1 MSKRLTDKEKKEII
15 AYYIE
20 CQNLRETA
28 RKFNVSPDTVKR
40 ITQQEKDIEQN
51 LTQKKQENTKSVL
64 QELDKTKEKRINLL
78 NKMIDKMNEK
88 VDNIDMFTNVKDL
101 ATAYGIIVDK
111 DMKFA
116 ELTKDKEE
124 QQNKATVCIP
134 AKNMAKSF
142 IDVYR
147 SIINREYIEYWLEGG
162 RGSTKSSFAGEMI
175 IELLEN
181 NPNMCAIVIRRY
193 TNTLKDSV
201 GAQLE
206 WAVSELNDTYPW
218 LTDEYTFKK
227 SPLEAVKKETNQ
239 RIYFRGTDDPGKI
252 KSIKP
257 PKGMYIGIIWYEEFD
272 QIQGMNAVRKINQ
285 SIVRGGEDFIQL
297 YTYNTPASRQHF
309 VNKEKRIPK
318 KTRLVHLSDY
328 RSVPKEWLGQAFI
341 DEAEFIKETAP
352 TIYENEYLGLET
364 GDGGNVFE
372 NLELREITDEE
383 ISHFDRL
390 YKGIDW
396 GWYPDPFAYNNMH
409 FDMAR
414 RTLYI
419 FDELRC
425 NKTSNEDTWKMLQEK
440 GVTSSDLITADSAEN
455 KSIGDYK
462 NYGAFIRGAE
472 KGPGSVEY
480 SMKWLAS
487 LNKIII
493 DPVRCPGTA
502 TEFSEYELEKD
513 KDGNIITGYPDKN
526 NHNIDAVRYRI
537 RMYMEEER
545 TIICLK
551 K

>member
-1 MSKRLTDKEKKEII
+1 MAKRLTDKEKKKII

-40 ITQQEKDIEQN
+40 ITKQEKEIEQN
-51 LTQKKQENTKSVL
+51 LTQKKEENTKSVL

-78 NKMIDKMNEK
+78 NKMIDKMDEK
-88 VDNIDMFTNVKDL
+88 VDNLDMFTNVKDL

-116 ELTKDKEE
+116 ELTKNKEE

-147 SIINREYIEYWLEGG
+147 SILNREYTEYWLEGG
-162 RGSTKSSFAGEMI
+162 RGSTKSSFTGEMV

-218 LTDEYTFKK
+218 LTEEYTFKK

-297 YTYNTPASRQHF
+297 YTYNTPSSRQHF

-341 DEAEFIKETAP
+341 DEAEYIKETAL

-425 NKTSNEDTWKMLQEK
+425 NKTSNERTWKMLQDK
-440 GVTSSDLITADSAEN
+440 GVTNNDLITADSAEN

-462 NYGAFIRGAE
+462 TYGAFIRGAE
-472 KGPGSVEY
+472 KGPNSVEY

-487 LNKIII
+487 LNKIVI
-493 DPVRCPGTA
+493 DPQRCPETA
-502 TEFSEYELEKD
+502 IEFSEYELEKD

-526 NHNIDAVRYRI
+526 NHNIDAVRYAL
-537 RMYMEEER
+537 E
-545 TIICLK
+545 TIWK
-551 K
+551 KRGQ

>member
-1 MSKRLTDKEKKEII
+1 MAKRLTDKEKKEII

-20 CQNLRETA
+20 CQNLRGTA

-40 ITQQEKDIEQN
+40 LTKENKDIEQN
-51 LTQKKQENTKSVL
+51 LSEKKEENTKSVL
-64 QELDKTKEKRINLL
+64 NELDKTKDKRINLL
-78 NKMIDKMNEK
+78 NKMIDKMEEK
-88 VDNIDMFTNVKDL
+88 VDNVDMFTNVKDL

-111 DMKFA
+111 DMKFL

-124 QQNKATVCIP
+124 QQNKAIVCIP

-147 SIINREYIEYWLEGG
+147 SILNREYVEYWLEGG
-162 RGSTKSSFAGEMI
+162 RGSTKSSFAGEMV

-218 LTDEYTFKK
+218 LTEEYTFKK

-318 KTRLVHLSDY
+318 KNRLVHLSDY

-341 DEAEFIKETAP
+341 DEAEFIQETAP
-352 TIYENEYLGLET
+352 KIYENEYLGLET

-372 NLELREITDEE
+372 NLELREITEEE

-425 NKTSNEDTWKMLQEK
+425 NKTSNEKTWKMLQEK
-440 GVTSSDLITADSAEN
+440 GVTNSDLITADSAEN

-462 NYGAFIRGAE
+462 TYGAFIRGAE
-472 KGPGSVEY
+472 KGPNSVEY

-493 DPVRCPGTA
+493 DPIRCPGTA

-526 NHNIDAVRYRI
+526 NHNIDAVRYGLECI
-537 RMYMEEER
+537 W
-545 TIICLK
+545 K
-551 K
+551 KRGQ

>member
-1 MSKRLTDKEKKEII
+1 
-15 AYYIE
+15 
-20 CQNLRETA
+20 
-28 RKFNVSPDTVKR
+28 
-40 ITQQEKDIEQN
+40 
-51 LTQKKQENTKSVL
+51 
-64 QELDKTKEKRINLL
+64 
-78 NKMIDKMNEK
+78 MNEK
-88 VDNIDMFTNVKDL
+88 NLVQNSSRSSVEKRAINRKGQAKGTETKKQKKKMKETMQMLLNLQVPTEEAKEKLMQIGLSEEDATLQSAILYKQVSKAISGDNES
-101 ATAYGIIVDK
+101 A
-111 DMKFA
+111 KFCRDTSGEFIGA
-116 ELTKDKEE
+116 EDKEE
-124 QQNKATVCIP
+124 IENKAIVYIP
-134 AKNMAKSF
+134 AKNIAKSF

-147 SIINREYIEYWLEGG
+147 SILNREYIEYWLEGG

-201 GAQLE
+201 YAQLD
-206 WAVSELNDTYPW
+206 WAVQELSDTYPW
-218 LTDEYTFKK
+218 LSKEYKFKK
-227 SPLEAVKKETNQ
+227 SPLEAVKEETGQ

-257 PKGMYIGIIWYEEFD
+257 PKGMYIGVIWYEEFD

-285 SIVRGGEDFIQL
+285 SIVRGGEDFVQI
-297 YTYNTPASRQHF
+297 YTYNTPVSKQHF

-328 RSVPKEWLGQAFI
+328 RAVPKEWLGQAFI
-341 DEAEFIKETAP
+341 DEAEYIKETSP
-352 TIYENEYLGLET
+352 KIYENEYLGLET

-372 NLELREITDEE
+372 NIELREISDDE
-383 ISHFDRL
+383 IYHFDRL
-390 YKGIDW
+390 YRGIDW

-409 FDMAR
+409 FDSAR

-425 NKTSNEDTWKMLQEK
+425 NKTSNEKTWEILKDK
-440 GVTSSDLITADSAEN
+440 KKVTSNDLITADSAEK

-462 NYGAFIRGAE
+462 DYGAYIRGAE

-493 DPVRCPGTA
+493 DPNRCPNTA
-502 TEFSEYELEKD
+502 QEFSEYEYEKD
-513 KDGNIITGYPDKN
+513 KDGNVITGYPDKN
-526 NHNIDAVRYRI
+526 NHHIDAVRYALEQIWKR
-537 RMYMEEER
+537 RGQ
-545 TIICLK
+545 
-551 K
+551 

>member
-1 MSKRLTDKEKKEII
+1 M
-15 AYYIE
+15 A
-20 CQNLRETA
+20 N
-28 RKFNVSPDTVKR
+28 
-40 ITQQEKDIEQN
+40 EQN
-51 LTQKKQENTKSVL
+51 LIPINKRTKSEQREYQSKGGKKSGEVRR
-64 QELDKTKEKRINLL
+64 QRKAMKDTMKMLL
-78 NKMIDKMNEK
+78 NL
-88 VDNIDMFTNVKDL
+88 DL
-101 ATAYGIIVDK
+101 PESDG
-111 DMKFA
+111 
-116 ELTKDKEE
+116 KDKLKEMGIGEE
-124 QQNKATVCIP
+124 DLSIQTAILTNQIQRALKGDLDSAKFCRDTSGEYIGAETEKEEKENKAIVCIP
-134 AKNMAKSF
+134 VKNIAKSF

-147 SIINREYIEYWLEGG
+147 SIMNREYIEYWLEGG
-162 RGSTKSSFAGEMI
+162 RGSTKSSFAGEI
-175 IELLEN
+175 VIELLEN

-218 LTDEYTFKK
+218 LTEEYTFKK

-285 SIVRGGEDFIQL
+285 SVIRGGNDFIEF
-297 YTYNTPASRQHF
+297 YTFNTPASRQHF

-318 KTRLVHLSDY
+318 KNRLVHLSDY

-352 TIYENEYLGLET
+352 KIYENEYLGIET

-425 NKTSNEDTWKMLQEK
+425 NKTSNEDTWEKLKEK
-440 GVTSSDLITADSAEN
+440 GITSSDLITADSAEN

-462 NYGAFIRGAE
+462 TYGAFIRGAE

-487 LNKIII
+487 LNKIVI

-526 NHNIDAVRYRI
+526 NHNIDAVRYAL
-537 RMYMEEER
+537 E
-545 TIICLK
+545 TIWK
-551 K
+551 KRGQ

>member
-1 MSKRLTDKEKKEII
+1 MAKRLTDKKKKEII

-28 RKFNVSPDTVKR
+28 RKYNVSPDTVKR
-40 ITQQEKDIEQN
+40 LTKENKDIEQN
-51 LTQKKQENTKSVL
+51 LSQKKEENTKSVL
-64 QELDKTKEKRINLL
+64 KELDNTKEKRINLL
-78 NKMIDKMNEK
+78 NKMIDKMEEK
-88 VDNIDMFTNVKDL
+88 VDNVDMFTNVKDL

-111 DMKFA
+111 DMKFL

-124 QQNKATVCIP
+124 REEKIVKIP
-134 AKNMAKSF
+134 AKDMSSAF
-142 IDVYR
+142 IDL
-147 SIINREYIEYWLEGG
+147 NRDIDNRGHLEYWLDGG
-162 RGSTKSSFAGEMI
+162 RASLKSSFCGEKI
-175 IELLEN
+175 PELLEN
-181 NPNMCAIVIRRY
+181 NPNMCALCIRRVS
-193 TNTLKDSV
+193 NTLKDSV
-201 GAQLE
+201 YAQIQ
-206 WAVSELNDTYPW
+206 WGIDKLNDTYPG
-218 LTDEYTFKK
+218 LIDDYTFKTSPMEITKK
-227 SPLEAVKKETNQ
+227 STGQK
-239 RIYFRGTDDPGKI
+239 IYFRGTDDPGKI

-285 SIVRGGEDFIQL
+285 SVIRGGNDFIEF
-297 YTYNTPASRQHF
+297 YTFNTPASRQHF
-309 VNKEKRIPK
+309 VNKEKIIPK
-318 KTRLVHLSDY
+318 PNRLSHHSDY
-328 RSVPKEWLGQAFI
+328 RTSPKEWIGQAFI
-341 DEAEFIKETAP
+341 DEAEYTKETAP
-352 TIYENEYLGLET
+352 IIYENEYLGLET

-396 GWYPDPFAYNNMH
+396 GWYPDPFAYNNMY

-425 NKTSNEDTWKMLQEK
+425 NKTSNEKTWKMLQEK
-440 GVTSSDLITADSAEN
+440 GVRNNDLITADSAEP

-462 NYGAFIRGAE
+462 TYGAFIKGAQ
-472 KGPGSVEY
+472 KGPDSVEY

-487 LNKIII
+487 LVKIVI
-493 DPVRCPGTA
+493 DPARCPGTA

-526 NHNIDAVRYRI
+526 NHNIDAVRYRS
-537 RMYMEEER
+537 
-545 TIICLK
+545 
-551 K
+551 

>member
-1 MSKRLTDKEKKEII
+1 MAKRLTDKEKKKII

-40 ITQQEKDIEQN
+40 ITKQEKEIEQN
-51 LTQKKQENTKSVL
+51 LTQKKEENTKSVL

-78 NKMIDKMNEK
+78 NKMIDKMDEK
-88 VDNIDMFTNVKDL
+88 VDNLDMFTNVKDL

-116 ELTKDKEE
+116 ELTKNKEE
-124 QQNKATVCIP
+124 QQSKATVCIP

-147 SIINREYIEYWLEGG
+147 SILNREYTEYWLEGG
-162 RGSTKSSFAGEMI
+162 RGSTKSSFAGEMV

-218 LTDEYTFKK
+218 LTEEYTFKK

-297 YTYNTPASRQHF
+297 YTYNTPSSRQHF

-341 DEAEFIKETAP
+341 DEAEYIEETAP

-425 NKTSNEDTWKMLQEK
+425 NKTSNEKTWKMLQDK
-440 GVTSSDLITADSAEN
+440 GVTNNDLITADSAEN

-462 NYGAFIRGAE
+462 TYGAFIRGAE
-472 KGPGSVEY
+472 KGPNSVEY

-487 LNKIII
+487 LNKIVI
-493 DPVRCPGTA
+493 DPQRCPGTA
-502 TEFSEYELEKD
+502 IEFSEYELEKD

-526 NHNIDAVRYRI
+526 NHNIDAVRYAL
-537 RMYMEEER
+537 E
-545 TIICLK
+545 TIWK
-551 K
+551 KRGQ

>member
-1 MSKRLTDKEKKEII
+1 MAKRLTDKEKKQII

-40 ITQQEKDIEQN
+40 LTKDNKEIEQN
-51 LTQKKQENTKSVL
+51 LAQKKEENTKNVL
-64 QELDKTKEKRINLL
+64 NELDKTKNKRINLL
-78 NKMIDKMNEK
+78 NKMIDKMEEK

-111 DMKFA
+111 DMKFL
-116 ELTKDKEE
+116 ELTKEKQEKEK
-124 QQNKATVCIP
+124 QIVKIP
-134 AKNMAKSF
+134 ACDMSSAF
-142 IDVYR
+142 IDL
-147 SIINREYIEYWLEGG
+147 NRDIDNRGHLEYWLDGG
-162 RGSTKSSFAGEMI
+162 RASLKSSYCGEKI
-175 IELLEN
+175 PELLEN
-181 NPNMCAIVIRRY
+181 NPNMCALGIRRVS
-193 TNTLKDSV
+193 NTLKDSV
-201 GAQLE
+201 YAQIQ
-206 WAVSELNDTYPW
+206 WGIDKLNETYPG
-218 LTDEYTFKK
+218 LMDDYSFKT
-227 SPLEAVKKETNQ
+227 SPMEITKRSTGQK
-239 RIYFRGTDDPGKI
+239 IYFRGTDDPGKI

-285 SIVRGGEDFIQL
+285 SVIRGGNDFIEF
-297 YTYNTPASRQHF
+297 YTFNTPASRQHF

-318 KTRLVHLSDY
+318 PNRLSHHSDY
-328 RSVPKEWLGQAFI
+328 RTSPKEWIGQAFI
-341 DEAEFIKETAP
+341 DEAEYTKETAP
-352 TIYENEYLGLET
+352 IIYENEYLGLET

-372 NLELREITDEE
+372 NLELREITNEE

-425 NKTSNEDTWKMLQEK
+425 NKTSNKDTWEKLKEK
-440 GVTSSDLITADSAEN
+440 GVTSSDLIIADSAEN

-462 NYGAFIRGAE
+462 TYGAFIRGAE

-487 LNKIII
+487 LIKIVI
-493 DPVRCPGTA
+493 DPRRCPNTA
-502 TEFSEYELEKD
+502 TEFAEYELEKD

-526 NHNIDAVRYRI
+526 NHHIDCVRYALEPI
-537 RMYMEEER
+537 W
-545 TIICLK
+545 K
-551 K
+551 KRGQ

>member
-1 MSKRLTDKEKKEII
+1 MAKRLSDKEKKEII

-40 ITQQEKDIEQN
+40 LTKENKDIEQN
-51 LTQKKQENTKSVL
+51 LSEKKEENTKSVL
-64 QELDKTKEKRINLL
+64 NELDKTKNKRINLL
-78 NKMIDKMNEK
+78 NKMIDKMEEK
-88 VDNIDMFTNVKDL
+88 VENIDMFTNVKDL

-111 DMKFA
+111 DMKFL
-116 ELTKDKEE
+116 ELTKEKEE
-124 QQNKATVCIP
+124 REEKIIRIP
-134 AKNMAKSF
+134 AKDMSSAF
-142 IDVYR
+142 IDL
-147 SIINREYIEYWLEGG
+147 NRDIDNRGHLEYWLDGG
-162 RGSTKSSFAGEMI
+162 RASLKSSFVGEKI
-175 IELLEN
+175 PELLEN
-181 NPNMCAIVIRRY
+181 NPNMCALCIRRVS
-193 TNTLKDSV
+193 NTLKDSV
-201 GAQLE
+201 YAQIQWGIDKLDE
-206 WAVSELNDTYPW
+206 TYPG
-218 LTDEYTFKK
+218 LIDDYTFKTSPMEITKK
-227 SPLEAVKKETNQ
+227 STGQK
-239 RIYFRGTDDPGKI
+239 IYFRGTDDPGKI

-285 SIVRGGEDFIQL
+285 SVIRGGNDFIEF
-297 YTYNTPASRQHF
+297 YTFNTPASRQHF

-318 KTRLVHLSDY
+318 PNRLSHHSDY
-328 RSVPKEWLGQAFI
+328 RTSPKEWIGQAFI
-341 DEAEFIKETAP
+341 DEAEYTKETALI
-352 TIYENEYLGLET
+352 IYENEYLGLET

-372 NLELREITDEE
+372 NLELRQIADEE

-425 NKTSNEDTWKMLQEK
+425 NKTSNEKTWKMLKDK
-440 GVTSSDLITADSAEN
+440 GVTNSDLITADSAEN

-462 NYGAFIRGAE
+462 TYGAFIRGAE

-487 LNKIII
+487 LVKIVI

-526 NHNIDAVRYRI
+526 NHNIDAVRYAL
-537 RMYMEEER
+537 E
-545 TIICLK
+545 TVWK
-551 K
+551 KRGQ

>member
-1 MSKRLTDKEKKEII
+1 MAKRLTDKEKKKII

-40 ITQQEKDIEQN
+40 LTKENKDIEQN
-51 LTQKKQENTKSVL
+51 LSEKKEENTKSVL
-64 QELDKTKEKRINLL
+64 NELDKTKNKRINLL
-78 NKMIDKMNEK
+78 NKMIDKMEEK
-88 VDNIDMFTNVKDL
+88 VDNVDMFTNVKDL

-111 DMKFA
+111 DMKFL

-124 QQNKATVCIP
+124 QQNKAIVCIP
-134 AKNMAKSF
+134 AKNIAKSF

-147 SIINREYIEYWLEGG
+147 SILNREYIEYWLEGG
-162 RGSTKSSFAGEMI
+162 RGSTKSSFAGEI
-175 IELLEN
+175 VIELLEN

-218 LTDEYTFKK
+218 FTEEYTFKK
-227 SPLEAVKKETNQ
+227 SPLEAIKKETNQ

-318 KTRLVHLSDY
+318 KNRLVHLSDY

-341 DEAEFIKETAP
+341 DEAEYIKETAP

-372 NLELREITDEE
+372 NLELRQITDEE

-409 FDMAR
+409 YNSQQ

-419 FDELRC
+419 FDELDC
-425 NKTSNEDTWKMLQEK
+425 NKKSNAETWQMLKDK
-440 GVTSSDLITADSAEN
+440 GVTEEDLITADSAEP
-455 KSIGDYK
+455 KSIGDYRD
-462 NYGAFIRGAE
+462 YGANIRGAI

-480 SMKWLAS
+480 SMKWLSS
-487 LNKIII
+487 LNKIVI
-493 DPVRCPGTA
+493 DRQRCPNTA
-502 TEFSEYELEKD
+502 KEFEEYELEKD
-513 KDGNIITGYPDKN
+513 KDGNVITGYPDKN
-526 NHNIDAVRYRI
+526 NHHIDCVRYAL
-537 RMYMEEER
+537 ER
-545 TIICLK
+545 VWSRRGE
-551 K
+551 

>member
-1 MSKRLTDKEKKEII
+1 MAKRLIDKEKKEII

-40 ITQQEKDIEQN
+40 LTKENKDIEQN
-51 LTQKKQENTKSVL
+51 LSEKKEENTKTVL
-64 QELDKTKEKRINLL
+64 QELDKTKNKRINLL
-78 NKMIDKMNEK
+78 NKMIDKMEEK
-88 VDNIDMFTNVKDL
+88 VENVDMFTNVKDL

-111 DMKFA
+111 DMKFL

-124 QQNKATVCIP
+124 KENKAIVCIP
-134 AKNMAKSF
+134 AKNMSKSF

-147 SIINREYIEYWLEGG
+147 SILNREYIEYWLEGG
-162 RGSTKSSFAGEMI
+162 RGSTKSSFAGEVV

-218 LTDEYTFKK
+218 LTEEYTFKK

-318 KTRLVHLSDY
+318 KNRLVHLSDY
-328 RSVPKEWLGQAFI
+328 RSVPKEWLGQTFI
-341 DEAEFIKETAP
+341 DEAEYVKETAP
-352 TIYENEYLGLET
+352 IIYENEYLGLET

-372 NLELREITDEE
+372 NLELREIKDDE

-425 NKTSNEDTWKMLQEK
+425 NKMSNEKTWKMLQEK
-440 GVTSSDLITADSAEN
+440 GVTNSDLITADSAEN

-462 NYGAFIRGAE
+462 TYGAFIRGAE
-472 KGPGSVEY
+472 KGPNSVEY

-502 TEFSEYELEKD
+502 TEFSEYELERD

-526 NHNIDAVRYRI
+526 NHNIDAVRYAL
-537 RMYMEEER
+537 E
-545 TIICLK
+545 TIWK
-551 K
+551 KRGQ